1 MSTSEK
7 APQPTQPTQPTRAV
21 SNDAV
26 IAVMAMVGENCDR
39 ETALDIIET
48 LRPHLEHAW
57 ALRVR
62 QLEEKISQLQATAPN
77 QGA

>member
-1 MSTSEK
+1 
-7 APQPTQPTQPTRAV
+7 
-21 SNDAV
+21 
-26 IAVMAMVGENCDR
+26 
-39 ETALDIIET
+39 LDIIET

-62 QLEEKISQLQATAPN
+62 QLEEKISQLQATATN

>member
-7 APQPTQPTQPTRAV
+7 APQPTQPTRAV

-77 QGA
+77 QDA

>member
-7 APQPTQPTQPTRAV
+7 APQPTQPTQPTRTV
-21 SNDAV
+21 SNDAI

-39 ETALDIIET
+39 ETALDIIEA

-57 ALRVR
+57 VLRVR
-62 QLEEKISQLQATAPN
+62 QLEEKISQLQATVPN
-77 QGA
+77 QDA